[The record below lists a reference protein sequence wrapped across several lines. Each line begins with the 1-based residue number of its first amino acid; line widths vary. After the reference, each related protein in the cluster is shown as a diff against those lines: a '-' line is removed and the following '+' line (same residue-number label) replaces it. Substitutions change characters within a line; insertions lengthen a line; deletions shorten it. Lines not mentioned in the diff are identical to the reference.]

1 MPKRAD
7 TRTHWTLKGHEFD
20 PEFMA
25 AVRKAAQRRG
35 QTLTAFVAD
44 TLRQRATEVL
54 KGEDTPP
61 AHPAPVRLEDVTTEL
76 AEMVR
81 GMAATQEQ
89 RLTQIARETRRGRWR
104 R

>member
-1 MPKRAD
+1 MD
-7 TRTHWTLKGHEFD
+7 
-20 PEFMA
+20 
-25 AVRKAAQRRG
+25 AQRPRVRSRVHGRGAEGCPATG

-89 RLTQIARETRRGRWR
+89 RLAQIGREQLEAIRREAKRGRWR